1 MKAMKRL
8 IKLFVVS
15 VLILPLTLG
24 CNSSGEDQRKVANI
38 DFKAPEW
45 TKNATI
51 YELNIRQYSEE
62 GTLNKVTEDLGRL
75 KELGIDIIWLM
86 PVHPIGEKNRKG
98 TLGSYYS
105 IKNYKKVNPEF
116 GTVEDLKSL
125 VEKAHGMG
133 MYVMLDWVA
142 NHTAWDNP
150 MTKEHPEWY
159 EQNEDGEFVSPYDW
173 TDVIQL
179 DYSKKGLWD
188 YMTGAMKY
196 WVQETDVDGFRC
208 DYPGR
213 IPAEFWKNAR
223 IELEKVKRVFMLAED
238 EGNVPLLEQAFDM
251 NYSWGFFHIMNEV
264 AKGEK
269 TVIEMDSVLQSN
281 FGKYPEEDYRI
292 RFITNHDENS
302 WNGTIEERLGAG
314 SKAFAVITFTIPGMP
329 LLYSGQEAGMNKR
342 LKFFEKDTIEWKE
355 SPLKGFYK
363 DLISLRKEHQALWSG
378 KYGGDYTML
387 INSNPDRVYSF
398 LRKKNNDEILV
409 VINLSDIDRKVSV
422 NWEGKEK
429 KFTEYFSEES
439 VNTSGNMNFN
449 LTPWEYKIYI
459 KD

>member
-1 MKAMKRL
+1 MKKL
-8 IKLFVVS
+8 IKLFAIS

-24 CNSSGEDQRKVANI
+24 CNSSGEEQQKEANV
-38 DFKAPEW
+38 DFQAPEW
-45 TKNATI
+45 TKNATL

-62 GTLNKVTEDLGRL
+62 GTLNKVTEDLGRI

-86 PVHPIGEKNRKG
+86 PIHPIGEKNRKG

-150 MTKEHPEWY
+150 MTEEHPEWY
-159 EQNEDGEFVSPYDW
+159 EQNEDGDFVSPYNW

-179 DYSKKGLWD
+179 DYSNKGLWE
-188 YMTGAMKY
+188 YMKDAMKY
-196 WVQETDVDGFRC
+196 WVQEADIDGFRC
-208 DYPGR
+208 DYPGQ
-213 IPAEFWKNAR
+213 IPAEFWKSTR
-223 IELEKVKRVFMLAED
+223 IELEKIKRVFMLAED
-238 EGNVPLLEQAFDM
+238 EGNVAILEQAFDM
-251 NYSWGFFHIMNEV
+251 NYSWGFFHAMNEV

-269 TVIEMDSVLQSN
+269 TVLEMDSVLQSN

-329 LLYSGQEAGMNKR
+329 LLYSGQEVGMNKR
-342 LKFFEKDTIEWKE
+342 LKFFEKDLIEWKE
-355 SPLKGFYK
+355 SPVKEFYR
-363 DLISLRKEHQALWSG
+363 DLINLRKEHQVLWSG
-378 KYGGDYTML
+378 KYGGDFARL
-387 INSNPDRVYSF
+387 ENSNPDMVYSF
-398 LRKKNNDEILV
+398 LRKKDNDEILV
-409 VINLSDIDRKVSV
+409 VVNLSDVDQKISV
-422 NWEGKEK
+422 NWEGEDNR
-429 KFTEYFSEES
+429 FTEYFNGES
-439 VNTSGNMNFN
+439 VSFFN
-449 LTPWEYKIYI
+449 NVSFDLAPWEYKIYI